1 MPSYFFD
8 SSAIVKRY
16 HFEPGSAWVRSICD
30 PRTRPPLYLA
40 QLAQVEVVAALRRTG
55 RREQLHPSF
64 VETMVNLFARHL
76 ALSDPTRS
84 RPMYRL
90 VPLAP
95 TVLELA
101 ADLCNRYWDVHP
113 HPLRSLD
120 AIQLAAALLT
130 AAAIPDELHL
140 VTADTRLGAV
150 APLEGL
156 TVVNPLAPP
165 PSAPPAPPHP

>member
-8 SSAIVKRY
+8 SSALVKRY
-16 HFEPGSAWVRSICD
+16 HFEAGSPWVRSICD
-30 PRTRPPLYLA
+30 PRTRPPLYLSRV
-40 QLAQVEVVAALRRTG
+40 AQVEVVAALRRTG
-55 RREQLHPSF
+55 RRELLHPSF
-64 VETMVNLFARHL
+64 VDSMVNLFARHL
-76 ALSDPTRS
+76 TLSDPARP

-90 VPLAP
+90 VPLTPA
-95 TVLELA
+95 VLELA
-101 ADLCNRYWDVHP
+101 ADLCNRYWDVRP

-130 AAAIPDELHL
+130 AAAISDELLL
-140 VTADTRLGAV
+140 VTSDVRLAAV

-165 PSAPPAPPHP
+165 HT